1 MMRSPDKKD
10 DEPVAATPAAEGTPA
25 AEQPKVVIEQP
36 KRKFHNGWTRQLE
49 ILVSEWADKAACY
62 RWMHEKTE
70 ARYNGYNMWFT
81 IPVIILSTLTG
92 TANFGVNDLLPD
104 PSMRKFSSAAI
115 GGVSIFAGIIT
126 TIANF
131 LRYAQGSEAHK
142 VAGVSWGKFQRFI
155 STELALHPNERMD
168 AMSFLKMGRVELD
181 RLIEQSPTIPPAVI
195 KMFEH
200 EFKNK
205 TDIKRPEI
213 AGGIEHTK
221 FFDDRDSRLAKIVT
235 EASFLLQQKKGLM
248 KQLIIDDFDKH
259 IAARTRAERAQLE
272 NELMGEVLRVAR
284 ETAVTTVASKMPKVL
299 ITTNGSTTSS
309 SATGSQRTPP
319 RIPPN
324 TVNRA
329 RSHFERRGS
338 TAIPDAKQM
347 ADLAKQAA
355 QEAIARRS
363 APDTIHLD
371 IVADDDMP
379 AEPVNEIK

>member
-1 MMRSPDKKD
+1 
-10 DEPVAATPAAEGTPA
+10 
-25 AEQPKVVIEQP
+25 
-36 KRKFHNGWTRQLE
+36 
-49 ILVSEWADKAACY
+49 
-62 RWMHEKTE
+62 
-70 ARYNGYNMWFT
+70 
-81 IPVIILSTLTG
+81 
-92 TANFGVNDLLPD
+92 
-104 PSMRKFSSAAI
+104 
-115 GGVSIFAGIIT
+115 
-126 TIANF
+126 
-131 LRYAQGSEAHK
+131 
-142 VAGVSWGKFQRFI
+142 
-155 STELALHPNERMD
+155 
-168 AMSFLKMGRVELD
+168 
-181 RLIEQSPTIPPAVI
+181 
-195 KMFEH
+195 
-200 EFKNK
+200 
-205 TDIKRPEI
+205 
-213 AGGIEHTK
+213 
-221 FFDDRDSRLAKIVT
+221 
-235 EASFLLQQKKGLM
+235 M

>member
-1 MMRSPDKKD
+1 MRSPDKKD
-10 DEPVAATPAAEGTPA
+10 EPTEAAKPADGATPAAAVAPD
-25 AEQPKVVIEQP
+25 QPR
-36 KRKFHNGWTRQLE
+36 RKFHNGWTRQLE

-70 ARYNGYNMWFT
+70 ARYSRYNMWFT
-81 IPVIILSTLTG
+81 IPVIVLSTLTG

-104 PSMRKFSSAAI
+104 QSMQKYSSAAI
-115 GGVSIFAGIIT
+115 GGVSIIAGIIT

-195 KMFEH
+195 KLFEH
-200 EFKNK
+200 EFRNK

-221 FFDDRDSRLAKIVT
+221 FFDDRDSRMAKIVT
-235 EASFLLQQKKGLM
+235 EASYLLQQKKGLM
-248 KQLIIDDFDKH
+248 RQLIIEDFDKH
-259 IAARTRAERAQLE
+259 IAARTRAERDQME

-284 ETAVTTVASKMPKVL
+284 ETASATVASKMPKVL
-299 ITTNGSTTSS
+299 ITTNGATTSS
-309 SATGSQRTPP
+309 AATGGQRTPP

-329 RSHFERRGS
+329 RSHFERRAS
-338 TAIPDAKQM
+338 TTAPDAKQM

-355 QEAIARRS
+355 QEAIARRATI
-363 APDTIHLD
+363 APDVVHLD
-371 IVADDDMP
+371 IVADDDTVF
-379 AEPVNEIK
+379 EK

>member
-10 DEPVAATPAAEGTPA
+10 DAAAAAEEKPTEVAADKPVAVELAKPT
-25 AEQPKVVIEQP
+25 
-36 KRKFHNGWTRQLE
+36 RKFHNGWTRQLE
-49 ILVSEWADKAACY
+49 ILVSEWADKSACY

-70 ARYNGYNMWFT
+70 AKYNGYNMWFT

-104 PSMRKFSSAAI
+104 QNMRKYSSAAI

-181 RLIEQSPTIPPAVI
+181 RLIEQSPTIPPSVI
-195 KMFEH
+195 KMFEY
-200 EFKNK
+200 EFRNK

-221 FFDDRDSRLAKIVT
+221 FFDDRDTRLAKIVT

-259 IAARTRAERAQLE
+259 IAARTRAERDQLE

-284 ETAVTTVASKMPKVL
+284 ETASATVASKMPKVL
-299 ITTNGSTTSS
+299 ITTNGATTSS
-309 SATGSQRTPP
+309 TATSGQRTPP

-338 TAIPDAKQM
+338 TTVPDAKQM

-355 QEAIARRS
+355 QEAIARRTT
-363 APDTIHLD
+363 APDVVHLD
-371 IVADDDMP
+371 IVADDDAIDAP
-379 AEPVNEIK
+379 EK